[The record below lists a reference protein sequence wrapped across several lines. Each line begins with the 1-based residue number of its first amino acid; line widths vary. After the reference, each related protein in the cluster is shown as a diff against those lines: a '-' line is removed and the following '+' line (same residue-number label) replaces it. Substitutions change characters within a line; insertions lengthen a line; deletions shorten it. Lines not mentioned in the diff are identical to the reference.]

1 MPISLWR
8 VEGLGV
14 ATRFR
19 ILWQH
24 PTLRGTKTQT
34 EPAENLPLHLLQR
47 LTLSLGDALL
57 RDRVRRAEF
66 LGEEANTQFLK
77 TGVMIS
83 VLTLRHSDVQH
94 PYQTGEP
101 ANLDLQLY
109 YEES

>member
-1 MPISLWR
+1 MARRR
-8 VEGLGV
+8 VGCCHKIQNLV
-14 ATRFR
+14 ATPNPSRN
-19 ILWQH
+19 
-24 PTLRGTKTQT
+24 
-34 EPAENLPLHLLQR
+34 ENLDRACRKPLPLHLLQR

-66 LGEEANTQFLK
+66 LGEEAHAQLLK